1 MGILD
6 AGLDKRIEKIVQ
18 SGKLLCPFTIGS
30 ASTGL
35 GGLQGWTSVALER
48 SIPCG
53 AWCKLYDG
61 NRSDCRLV
69 AHQA

>member
-1 MGILD
+1 MGLLD
-6 AGLDKRIEKIVQ
+6 AGLDKQIEKIVK

-30 ASTGL
+30 AATGM

-53 AWCKLYDG
+53 AWCKLY
-61 NRSDCRLV
+61 NNERQDCRLV
-69 AHQA
+69 TQ